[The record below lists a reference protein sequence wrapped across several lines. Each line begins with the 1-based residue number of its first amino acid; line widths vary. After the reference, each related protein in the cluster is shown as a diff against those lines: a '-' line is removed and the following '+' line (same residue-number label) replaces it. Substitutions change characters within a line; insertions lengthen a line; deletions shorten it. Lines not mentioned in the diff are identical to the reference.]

1 MKKTVCLA
9 AIILSVLLMPACK
22 STPTKT
28 EAPAQPSPQ
37 ALASSVP
44 EPTPVPEVVMAAPT
58 SFKKTFVGTIGD
70 NLAVQMDI
78 EREGAKI
85 TGNYFYDKPGA
96 WNLADKLLDLNG
108 KVDKDGNVT
117 ISETNYDNEVGTE
130 KKTGAFTGK
139 LDAVSTANLQT
150 LRLVGTWTGAKD
162 KKPLAVNLRELA
174 FDLGGLQLSEK
185 RLKEGGKKSKY
196 QVISRL
202 PQLTGEELGKVEKFN
217 KTVGSFVAKRTGDF
231 KKAVVEMIKE
241 DAEAA
246 KAQAAAAPET
256 QPETQPETPPAAPA
270 TPAMP
275 DRSYEMD
282 VSYTVTAASK
292 DFISILFYFYE
303 DSGGAHPNT
312 HTASFNYDLNRGE
325 ALKLADL
332 FAPKANYLKTISDYC
347 IKELKKLKTVESADE
362 GASAKLDNFDS
373 WNIAPSGLRITF
385 DRYTVA
391 AYAAGDH
398 EVVVPYSALK
408 PIIRPDGLLAPYA
421 K

>member
-1 MKKTVCLA
+1 
-9 AIILSVLLMPACK
+9 
-22 STPTKT
+22 
-28 EAPAQPSPQ
+28 
-37 ALASSVP
+37 
-44 EPTPVPEVVMAAPT
+44 
-58 SFKKTFVGTIGD
+58 
-70 NLAVQMDI
+70 MDI

-117 ISETNYDNEVGTE
+117 ISETNYDNEAGTE

-139 LDAVSTANLQT
+139 LDLLSVGNLQT
-150 LRLVGTWTGAKD
+150 IRLIGTWTGAKD
-162 KKPLAVNLRELA
+162 KKPLAVNLKELT
-174 FDLGGLQLSEK
+174 FDLDGLQLTEK
-185 RLKEGGKKSKY
+185 RLKDGGKKAKY
-196 QVISRL
+196 QIVSRV
-202 PQLTGEELGKVEKFN
+202 PQLTGEDLAKADKFN
-217 KTVGSFVAKRTGDF
+217 KTVANFVAKRTGDF
-231 KKAVVEMIKE
+231 KKAAVEMIKE
-241 DAEAA
+241 DADAA
-246 KAQAAAAPET
+246 RAQAVTPET
-256 QPETQPETPPAAPA
+256 QPEPKPDPPPVAPPVA
-270 TPAMP
+270 VAEPA
-275 DRSYEMD
+275 RSYEMD
-282 VSYTVTAASK
+282 VSYTVTAANK

-303 DSGGAHPNT
+303 NSGGAHPNT
-312 HTASFNYDLNRGE
+312 HTASFNYDLTRGE

-332 FAPKANYLKTISDYC
+332 FAPRANYLKTISDYC

-362 GASAKLDNFDS
+362 GASAKLENFDS
-373 WNIAPSGLRITF
+373 WNIAPAGLRITF